1 MSFIIVTRNP
11 RTKNLVIVTD
21 GEDNVPAECATE
33 AEAIESAHNT
43 TICKA
48 WGYDIIEVPTATD

>member
-1 MSFIIVTRNP
+1 MGFIIVSRNP

-21 GEDNVPAECATE
+21 GEDNVPAECKTE
-33 AEAIESAHNT
+33 EEAIDAAHNT

-48 WGYDIIEVPTATD
+48 WGYEIVEVS